1 MTSFIRSRAA
11 PRALAARA
19 AVALQRSARSSYGYL
34 VAAGFALITL
44 CGLFSPP
51 VYGLLDAPLRGLGVL
66 QVLAAASWF
75 LAFVRRAR
83 DRFRVEEKAPLSASL
98 DLEISLLMLVCV
110 HAIVQLAGGLTG
122 QLYPLVYVLVAFVAS
137 FGTKPTGT
145 GLVVAALLFEAA
157 LYFVTERRLD
167 PPPFLLHAT
176 FIVFFGLLNLL
187 FTRVEIERV
196 RTKSRKALDDDKREA
211 LESARRYRLTS
222 APSQRAQRDEE
233 RLCRA
238 SVEEVHLA
246 LHYTLDLLK
255 RTLELHTCALF
266 LVDDDSPHAGESF
279 RLAEIV
285 TDSVDI
291 ADGPFRG
298 AEGAV
303 GAVLQR
309 ATIMNIE
316 QLRPGSRA
324 LCYYGTPVTVRAFLG
339 VPVIEQGKVRGALV
353 ADRLVDKP
361 FTARDED
368 IVERAVRHVLR
379 AMENERVFVELERS
393 KSEQTVLHHASQAL
407 GAALT
412 EEAVIEAG
420 LCAAAEIAPFDFAAV
435 TRYDAEHGRHSVR
448 RAVGEGADELKD
460 LSFRDNSSLTAMAL
474 KNRHYLPFRGGFD
487 GERQVV
493 YTRSESLTGMQSLL
507 ILPLLVREDPV
518 GTLALAAK
526 RPDAFNA
533 AVRPTLQVLS
543 NQLAVAL
550 ANAES
555 VRRLEEL
562 ATTDGLTGCLNKR
575 AFLDELSKRLKAAE
589 RFGKQLSLIVTDI
602 DHFKRV
608 NDTYGHAVG
617 DHVIRGLGEILR
629 SLKRETDVVA
639 RFGGEEFCILCEE
652 TDARGALLLAERVRE
667 QLKAREFD
675 SELGKVKVTC
685 SLGVAEFPEDALTDT
700 QLFAL
705 ADKALYHAKQTG
717 RDRVCLAVRRQ
728 AMHG

>member
-1 MTSFIRSRAA
+1 MHK
-11 PRALAARA
+11 
-19 AVALQRSARSSYGYL
+19 SARSSYGYL
-34 VAAGFALITL
+34 VAFGCALLTL
-44 CGLFSPP
+44 SGVFST
-51 VYGLLDAPLRGLGVL
+51 ALRGGMLPTLGVSML
-66 QVLAAASWF
+66 QCLAA
-75 LAFVRRAR
+75 LAWLTTFVRRAR
-83 DRFRVEEKAPLSASL
+83 ARFRAEEKELRTVSL
-98 DLEISLLMLVCV
+98 DLEIALMMLVGV
-110 HAIVQLAGGLTG
+110 HIIVQVAGGLTG

-145 GLVVAALLFEAA
+145 VLVVAAAGFEAA
-157 LYFVTERRLD
+157 LYFFTERRTD
-167 PPPFLLHAT
+167 PQPYFLHAT
-176 FIVFFGLLNLL
+176 FIVFFGLMNLL

-196 RTKSRKALDDDKREA
+196 REKSKRALDDDKREA
-211 LESARRYRLTS
+211 LESARRYRLLD
-222 APSQRAQRDEE
+222 APSQRAERDEQ
-233 RLCRA
+233 RLYRA
-238 SVEEVHLA
+238 SVEEVHQA

-266 LVDDDSPHAGESF
+266 LFENDSAHPADTVHESVRF

-285 TDSVDI
+285 TDSTDI
-291 ADGPFRG
+291 ADGPFTG

-303 GAVLQR
+303 GAVLKR
-309 ATIMNIE
+309 ATTMNIE
-316 QLRPGSRA
+316 HVKPGFRG
-324 LCYYGTPVTVRAFLG
+324 LCYYRGTSNVRAFLG
-339 VPVIEQGKVRGALV
+339 VPVIEQGKVRGALC
-353 ADRLVDKP
+353 ADRLIDRP
-361 FTARDED
+361 FGARDED

-379 AMENERVFVELERS
+379 AMENERVFVQLERT

-420 LCAAAEIAPFDFAAV
+420 LAAAAEIAPYDFAAV
-435 TRYDAEHGRHSVR
+435 TRYDPEHKRHSVR
-448 RAVGEGADELKD
+448 RAVGEGAAELKN
-460 LSFRDNSSLTAMAL
+460 LSFRDNTSLTAMAV
-474 KNRHYLPFRGGFD
+474 KNKHYLPFRGGFD
-487 GERQVV
+487 GQRQVV
-493 YTRSESLTGMQSLL
+493 YTRTESLSGMQSLL

-555 VRRLEEL
+555 VRRLEQL

-575 AFLDELSKRLKAAE
+575 AFLDELEKRLKVAE
-589 RFGKQLSLIVTDI
+589 RFGKRLSLIVTDI

-629 SLKRETDVVA
+629 SLKRDTDVVG

-652 TDARGALLLAERVRE
+652 TDARGALVMAERVRE
-667 QLKAREFD
+667 ELKAREFD
-675 SELGKVKVTC
+675 AGQEKVRVTC
-685 SLGVAEFPEDALTDT
+685 SLGVAEFPDDARTDT
-700 QLFAL
+700 QLFEL
-705 ADKALYHAKQTG
+705 ADKALYHAKQSG
-717 RDRVCLAVRRQ
+717 RDRVCLSTRKHAVH
-728 AMHG
+728 A

>member
-1 MTSFIRSRAA
+1 MHKN
-11 PRALAARA
+11 
-19 AVALQRSARSSYGYL
+19 ARSSYGFL
-34 VAAGFALITL
+34 VAFGCSLLTL
-44 CGLFSPP
+44 CGVFS
-51 VYGLLDAPLRGLGVL
+51 VFVGGAASLSFAALTAL
-66 QVLAAASWF
+66 QVLSA
-75 LAFVRRAR
+75 LAWLATFVRRAR
-83 DRFRVEEKAPLSASL
+83 ARFQAEEKERLTVSL
-98 DLEISLLMLVCV
+98 DLEISLMMLVGV
-110 HAIVQLAGGLTG
+110 HAIVQAAGGLTG

-137 FGTKPTGT
+137 FATKPTGT
-145 GLVVAALLFEAA
+145 VLVVAAVIFEAA
-157 LYFVTERRLD
+157 LYFFTERHVD
-167 PPPFLLHAT
+167 PQPYFLHAT
-176 FIVFFGLLNLL
+176 FIVFFGLMNLL

-196 RTKSRKALDDDKREA
+196 REKSKRALDDDKREA
-211 LESARRYRLTS
+211 LASARRYRLID
-222 APSQRAQRDEE
+222 APSQRAERDEQ
-233 RLCRA
+233 RLYRA
-238 SVEEVHLA
+238 SVEEVHQA

-266 LVDDDSPHAGESF
+266 LFESNGADTASEGTNEPRAREGEAPGATHERF

-285 TDSVDI
+285 TDSTDI
-291 ADGPFRG
+291 ADGPFTG

-303 GAVLQR
+303 GAVLNR
-309 ATIMNIE
+309 AMTMNIE
-316 QLRPGSRA
+316 HVKQGFRG
-324 LCYYGTPVTVRAFLG
+324 LCYYRGNTHVRAFLG
-339 VPVIEQGKVRGALV
+339 VPVIEGGKVRGALC
-353 ADRLVDKP
+353 ADRLVDRP
-361 FTARDED
+361 FSARDED

-379 AMENERVFVELERS
+379 AMENERVFVQLERT

-420 LCAAAEIAPFDFAAV
+420 LAAAAEIAPYDFAAV
-435 TRYDAEHGRHSVR
+435 TRYDAEHKRHSVR

-460 LSFRDNSSLTAMAL
+460 LSFRDNTSLTAMAV

-487 GERQVV
+487 GQRQVV
-493 YTRSESLTGMQSLL
+493 YTRSESLRGMQSLL

-518 GTLALAAK
+518 GTLALAAR
-526 RPDAFNA
+526 RPEAFNA

-555 VRRLEEL
+555 VRRLEQL

-575 AFLDELSKRLKAAE
+575 AFLDELAKRLKVAE
-589 RFGKQLSLIVTDI
+589 RFGKSLSLIVTDI

-629 SLKRETDVVA
+629 ALKRETDVVA

-667 QLKAREFD
+667 ELKARAFESD
-675 SELGKVKVTC
+675 QGPVRVTC
-685 SLGVAEFPEDALTDT
+685 SLGVAEFPEDARNDT
-700 QLFAL
+700 QLFEL
-705 ADKALYHAKQTG
+705 ADKALYHAKQSG
-717 RDRVCLAVRRQ
+717 RDRVCLSPRKQ

>member
-1 MTSFIRSRAA
+1 MTLHS
-11 PRALAARA
+11 
-19 AVALQRSARSSYGYL
+19 SARSSYGYF
-34 VAAGFALITL
+34 VAAGFGLITL
-44 CGLFSPP
+44 CGLFSTPLF
-51 VYGLLDAPLRGLGVL
+51 GAMGSPLRGLGML
-66 QVLAAASWF
+66 QLLAAVAWLLS
-75 LAFVRRAR
+75 FVRRAR
-83 DRFRVEEKAPLSASL
+83 ARFVAEEKERSSTL
-98 DLEISLLMLVCV
+98 DLEISLMLLVCV
-110 HAIVQLAGGLTG
+110 HAIVQLAGGLTA

-137 FGTKPTGT
+137 FATKPTGT
-145 GLVVAALLFEAA
+145 ALVLAALLFEAA
-157 LYFVTERRLD
+157 LYFVTEGHTD
-167 PPPFLLHAT
+167 PQPYLLHAT
-176 FIVFFGLLNLL
+176 FIVFFGLMNLL

-196 RTKSRKALDDDKREA
+196 RTKSKKALDEDKREA
-211 LESARRYRLTS
+211 LESARRYRLLD
-222 APSQRAQRDEE
+222 APSQRAERDEE
-233 RLCRA
+233 RLYRA
-238 SVEEVHLA
+238 SVEEVHQA

-266 LVDDDSPHAGESF
+266 LFDQEHAHEVLRF

-285 TDSVDI
+285 TDSTDI
-291 ADGPFRG
+291 ADGPFTG

-303 GAVLQR
+303 GAVLKR

-316 QLRPGSRA
+316 HVRA
-324 LCYYGTPVTVRAFLG
+324 GFKGLCYYQNPTTVKAFLG
-339 VPVIEQGKVRGALV
+339 VPVIENGKVRGALV
-353 ADRLVDKP
+353 ADRLHDKP
-361 FTARDED
+361 FSARDED

-379 AMENERVFVELERS
+379 AMENERVFVQLERS

-420 LCAAAEIAPFDFAAV
+420 LAAAAQIAPFDFAAV
-435 TRYDAEHGRHSVR
+435 TRYDAEHKRHSVR

-460 LSFRDNSSLTAMAL
+460 LSFRDNTSLTAMAV

-487 GERQVV
+487 GQRQVV

-518 GTLALAAK
+518 GTLALAAR

-533 AVRPTLQVLS
+533 QVRPTLQVLS

-555 VRRLEEL
+555 VRRLEQL

-575 AFLDELSKRLKAAE
+575 AFLDEMSKRFKAAE
-589 RFGKQLSLIVTDI
+589 RFGRSLSLIVTDI

-652 TDARGALLLAERVRE
+652 TDSSGALLLAERVRE
-667 QLKAREFD
+667 QLKARAFE
-675 SELGKVKVTC
+675 SELGQVKVTC
-685 SLGVAEFPEDALTDT
+685 SLGVAEFPEDARDET

-705 ADKALYHAKQTG
+705 ADKALYNAKQTG
-717 RDRVCLAVRRQ
+717 RDRVCLAARRQ
-728 AMHG
+728 AMHA